1 MRIRAVRRPED
12 GVAVRRICVATGDAG
27 DHSRHILRD
36 PELIAHVFAG
46 PYLALQPRLC
56 FLAESSG
63 QPLGY
68 VVGALDSVEF
78 YHRWQREWAP
88 AFAADHPL
96 TDTEERSADADAQLR
111 LLLHQPLRMLLPDS
125 ETYPSHLHIN
135 VLSGARRSGV
145 GAALL
150 RTLFAALERAGSP
163 GVQLGVR
170 ATNAA
175 AHAFYRAMGMTRLPL
190 DDGPAI
196 RFGRPLGGRYRR
208 VRENG

>member
-1 MRIRAVRRPED
+1 MIVRPCRPED
-12 GVAVRRICVATGDAG
+12 AVAVRRICVATGDAG
-27 DHSRHILRD
+27 EHSRHILRD
-36 PELIAHVFAG
+36 PELMAHVFAG

-56 FLAESSG
+56 FLAEISG

-68 VVGALDSVEF
+68 VVAALDSTEF
-78 YHRWQREWAP
+78 YQRWQREWSP
-88 AFAADHPL
+88 AFTASHPL
-96 TDTEERSADADAQLR
+96 TGSEEHSDEADEHLR
-111 LLLHQPLRMLLPDS
+111 LLLHRPLRMLLPDS
-125 ETYPSHLHIN
+125 GSYPSHLHIN
-135 VLSGARRSGV
+135 VLSGARRNGL

-150 RTLFAALERAGSP
+150 RTLFTALEQAGSP

-196 RFGRPLGGRYRR
+196 RFGRPLGG
-208 VRENG
+208 